1 MLVDEAV
8 YIEGIRHEGHDPD
21 GTTGFSWVGILD
33 PTADELVDY
42 QHHFHFN
49 DLALEDAVA
58 RQQRPKLDSFED
70 HDFLVTK
77 TVSYDSNSREI
88 SIGDVCIFY
97 SERTV
102 VTVRHGEAMPLKTI
116 RADLEAHPEKLKLG
130 TTAVIHEIL
139 DRLVDQYVEVSSRIC
154 ADVDDLEDVVFSA
167 STSAPPRLL
176 YTVKREVVEFRR
188 AVLPLL
194 DPITH
199 LASGSARF
207 IDKQQRFQFSDV
219 RDHLLKV
226 IDLLDSTERIVD
238 ATLQASIAL
247 VSVQQNA
254 DMRRISAWVGIA
266 AVPTMLA
273 GVYGMNFENMP
284 ELQTRWGYYVVVAI
298 MASACGLLFRL
309 FRRNKWL

>member
-8 YIEGIRHEGHDPD
+8 YIEGLRHEGHDPD
-21 GTTGFSWVGILD
+21 GTPGFSWVGILD
-33 PTADELVDY
+33 PTEVELSDY
-42 QHHFHFN
+42 EHHFHFN
-49 DLALEDAVA
+49 YLALEDAVA
-58 RQQRPKLDSFED
+58 RQQRPKLDSFDD
-70 HDFLVTK
+70 HDFLVLK
-77 TVSYDSNSREI
+77 TVSYDLASREI

-97 SERTV
+97 SDRTV

-116 RADLEAHPEKLKLG
+116 RADLEARPEKLRLG
-130 TTAVIHEIL
+130 TSAVIHEIL
-139 DRLVDQYVEVSSRIC
+139 DRLVDQYVEMSNRIC
-154 ADVDDLEDVVFSA
+154 ADVDDLEDVVFNA
-167 STSAPPRLL
+167 STSAPPHLL
-176 YTVKREVVEFRR
+176 YTVKREVVDFRR

-194 DPITH
+194 DPLTH

-207 IDKQQRFQFSDV
+207 IDKQLRFQFSDV

-226 IDLLDSTERIVD
+226 IDLLDSTERVVD

-266 AVPTMLA
+266 AVPTMVA

-284 ELQTRWGYYVVVAI
+284 ELQTRWGYYVVVVI
-298 MASACGLLFRL
+298 MASTCGLLFRL